1 MAGGGWV
8 APRGP
13 PGPPQLCPPMPYPLS
28 PQQVPK
34 EDRVP
39 YPHGR
44 RCHPRCHVRCWCP
57 RHRRRADKSFT
68 SRRCRCC
75 PKTRV
80 FQCCCP
86 PWAPAWVNRLI
97 ATLNPW
103 AKQETWGAQGQAQG
117 QGKGPQ
123 APSLCTALSTNESQ
137 PLSPKTWSCG
147 TTLLSRN
154 DRSNLCPRCGCS
166 LRTRT
171 TIATNGRGCRSFLKG
186 FIKATGTCTIISRC
200 FKGRRRSFQE
210 LGVSMSTRSWVQN
223 PVCFARA
230 KFPFMT
236 PGCNHTKWSSRSSTS
251 EYV

>member
-1 MAGGGWV
+1 MSRTRMAGD
-8 APRGP
+8 ATRGAMCAA
-13 PGPPQLCPPMPYPLS
+13 GARGIGAALTS
-28 PQQVPK
+28 
-34 EDRVP
+34 RV
-39 YPHGR
+39 
-44 RCHPRCHVRCWCP
+44 
-57 RHRRRADKSFT
+57 T

-103 AKQETWGAQGQAQG
+103 AKQETWGPQGQAQG

-236 PGCNHTKWSSRSSTS
+236 PGCNHTKRSSRSSTS